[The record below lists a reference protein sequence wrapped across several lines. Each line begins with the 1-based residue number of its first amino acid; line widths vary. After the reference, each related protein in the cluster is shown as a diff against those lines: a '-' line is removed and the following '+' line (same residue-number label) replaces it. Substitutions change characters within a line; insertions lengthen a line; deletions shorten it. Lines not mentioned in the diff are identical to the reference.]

1 MKTYYNGPRK
11 GMMYGGGATMR
22 KPMMYGGTASPK
34 KMNMGG
40 LADQNRK
47 TTTGQSAMMNPM
59 GSMTEKKKFS
69 MGMMAGGMAKKKG
82 GKLNEGLAALK
93 KERPDVVKKMGYKKG
108 GKAEETKVATSSLGM
123 NKYGLA
129 AKKVGGKYES
139 YKDGKLTGT
148 FNSIKKLN
156 EHQIKLIP
164 SSS

>member
-11 GMMYGGGATMR
+11 GMMYGGGANMR
-22 KPMMYGGTASPK
+22 KPMMYGGMTKK

-47 TTTGQSAMMNPM
+47 SSAGQSGMMNPM

-69 MGMMAGGMAKKKG
+69 MGM
-82 GKLNEGLAALK
+82 
-93 KERPDVVKKMGYKKG
+93 RRG
-108 GKAEETKVATSSLGM
+108 GKAEETKVASSSLGM

-129 AKKVGGKYES
+129 AKKVGDKYES